1 MAGAKEWAVRHTG
14 ASWAPETKTH
24 HELQPPIPHP
34 TEDGPSPAALSS
46 LSGMGMP
53 GAEALGEKW
62 GVFLGPK

>member
-46 LSGMGMP
+46 LSG
-53 GAEALGEKW
+53 ALGEKW